1 MQHKQ
6 KAIRMPTLQS
16 LIAFFGVA
24 VLLALSPGPDNLFV
38 LMQSMQRG
46 WRVGIAVVVG
56 LCLGVVVH
64 TTAVALGLAAVFAA
78 SAVAFTMLKWCGAAY
93 LAFLAWGAWRA
104 PVSDAKNASGADAV
118 SAKCAQ
124 NGSVELL
131 AMVRRGVV
139 MNLTNPKVLIFFL
152 AFLPQFADPKLGPV
166 GPQIFAFGAVF
177 ILAAFLVFG
186 AIALFSGAFGNL
198 LLRSPKAQLWLNKIT
213 AVVFLGLAVKLVT
226 SQR

>member
-1 MQHKQ
+1 
-6 KAIRMPTLQS
+6 MPTFQS
-16 LIAFFGVA
+16 LLAFFGVA

-38 LMQSMQRG
+38 LMQSIQRG

-78 SAVAFTMLKWCGAAY
+78 SSIAFTVLKWCGAAY
-93 LAFLAWGAWRA
+93 LAYLAWGAWRA
-104 PVSDAKNASGADAV
+104 PVAADA
-118 SAKCAQ
+118 SAGGAAASRS
-124 NGSVELL
+124 GRADIAGTDLL
-131 AMVRRGVV
+131 VMVRRGVV

-152 AFLPQFADPKLGPV
+152 AFLPQFADPAIGPV
-166 GPQIFAFGAVF
+166 GPQIFVFGAVF

-198 LLRSPKAQLWLNKIT
+198 LLRSPRAQFWLNKIT
-213 AVVFLGLAVKLVT
+213 AVVFVGLAVKLAT
-226 SQR
+226 AQR

>member
-1 MQHKQ
+1 
-6 KAIRMPTLQS
+6 MPTLQS

-38 LMQSMQRG
+38 LMQSVQRG

-78 SAVAFTMLKWCGAAY
+78 SSVAFTALKWCGAAY
-93 LAFLAWGAWRA
+93 LAYLAWGAWRA
-104 PVSDAKNASGADAV
+104 PVSDAKNADGAQPVRASSNQIDSG
-118 SAKCAQ
+118 
-124 NGSVELL
+124 EMLL
-131 AMVRRGVV
+131 MVRRGVV

-152 AFLPQFADPKLGPV
+152 AFLPQFADPAIGPV
-166 GPQIFAFGAVF
+166 GPQIFVFGAVF

-186 AIALFSGAFGNL
+186 AIAVFSGAFGNL
-198 LLRSPKAQLWLNKIT
+198 LLRSPKAQFWLNKIT
-213 AVVFLGLAVKLVT
+213 AVVFLGLAVKLAT
-226 SQR
+226 AQR

>member
-1 MQHKQ
+1 
-6 KAIRMPTLQS
+6 MPTLQS
-16 LIAFFGVA
+16 LVAFFGVA

-38 LMQSMQRG
+38 LMQSVQRG

-78 SAVAFTMLKWCGAAY
+78 SSIAFTVLKWCGAAY
-93 LAFLAWGAWRA
+93 LAYLAWGAWRA
-104 PVSDAKNASGADAV
+104 PVSAEKSGNGASAE
-118 SAKCAQ
+118 SASSYEISSK
-124 NGSVELL
+124 ELL

-152 AFLPQFADPKLGPV
+152 AFLPQFADPAIGPV
-166 GPQIFAFGAVF
+166 GPQIFVFGAVF

-186 AIALFSGAFGNL
+186 AIALFSGVFGNL
-198 LLRSPKAQLWLNKIT
+198 LLRSPRAQFWLNKIT
-213 AVVFLGLAVKLVT
+213 AVVFVGLAVKLAT

>member
-1 MQHKQ
+1 
-6 KAIRMPTLQS
+6 MPTFQS
-16 LIAFFGVA
+16 LLAFFGVA

-38 LMQSMQRG
+38 LMQSIQRG

-78 SAVAFTMLKWCGAAY
+78 SSIAFTVLKWCGAAY
-93 LAFLAWGAWRA
+93 LAYLAWGAWRA
-104 PVSDAKNASGADAV
+104 PVSAEKSGVGAADNASLRTEVAG
-118 SAKCAQ
+118 K
-124 NGSVELL
+124 ELL
-131 AMVRRGVV
+131 VMVRRGVV

-152 AFLPQFADPKLGPV
+152 AFLPQFADPTVGPV
-166 GPQIFAFGAVF
+166 GPQIFVFGAVF

-198 LLRSPKAQLWLNKIT
+198 LLRSPRAQYWLNKIT
-213 AVVFLGLAVKLVT
+213 AVVFVGLAVKLAT
-226 SQR
+226 AQR

>member
-1 MQHKQ
+1 
-6 KAIRMPTLQS
+6 MPTLQS
-16 LIAFFGVA
+16 LVAFFGVA

-38 LMQSMQRG
+38 LMQSVQRG

-78 SAVAFTMLKWCGAAY
+78 SSIAFTVLKWCGAAY
-93 LAFLAWGAWRA
+93 LAYLAWGAWRA
-104 PVSDAKNASGADAV
+104 PVSAEKSGNGASAE
-118 SAKCAQ
+118 SASSYEISSK
-124 NGSVELL
+124 ELL

-152 AFLPQFADPKLGPV
+152 AFLPQFADPAIGPV
-166 GPQIFAFGAVF
+166 GPQIFVFGAVF

-198 LLRSPKAQLWLNKIT
+198 LLRSPRAQFWLNKIT
-213 AVVFLGLAVKLVT
+213 AVVFVGLAVKLAT
-226 SQR
+226 AQR

>member
-1 MQHKQ
+1 
-6 KAIRMPTLQS
+6 MPTFQS
-16 LIAFFGVA
+16 LLAFFGVA

-38 LMQSMQRG
+38 LMQSIQRG

-78 SAVAFTMLKWCGAAY
+78 SSIAFTVLKWCGAAY
-93 LAFLAWGAWRA
+93 LAYLAWGAWRA
-104 PVSDAKNASGADAV
+104 PVAEDASAGGAAASGSGRTDIAGTD
-118 SAKCAQ
+118 
-124 NGSVELL
+124 LL
-131 AMVRRGVV
+131 VMVRRGVV

-152 AFLPQFADPKLGPV
+152 AFLPQFADPAVGPV
-166 GPQIFAFGAVF
+166 GPQIFVFGAVF

-198 LLRSPKAQLWLNKIT
+198 LLRSPRAQFWLNKIT
-213 AVVFLGLAVKLVT
+213 AVVFVGLAVKLAT
-226 SQR
+226 AQR

>member
-1 MQHKQ
+1 
-6 KAIRMPTLQS
+6 MPTLQS

-38 LMQSMQRG
+38 LMQSVQRG

-78 SAVAFTMLKWCGAAY
+78 SSVAFTALKWCGAAY
-93 LAFLAWGAWRA
+93 LAYLAWGAWRA
-104 PVSDAKNASGADAV
+104 PVSDAKSASGAQPERASSNQID
-118 SAKCAQ
+118 SK
-124 NGSVELL
+124 ELL
-131 AMVRRGVV
+131 VMVRRGVV

-152 AFLPQFADPKLGPV
+152 AFLPQFADPAIGPV
-166 GPQIFAFGAVF
+166 GPQIFVFGAVF

-186 AIALFSGAFGNL
+186 AIAVFSGAFGNL
-198 LLRSPKAQLWLNKIT
+198 LLRSPKAQFWLNKIT
-213 AVVFLGLAVKLVT
+213 AIVFLGLAVKLAT
-226 SQR
+226 AQR

>member
-1 MQHKQ
+1 
-6 KAIRMPTLQS
+6 MPTLQS
-16 LIAFFGVA
+16 LVAFFGVA

-38 LMQSMQRG
+38 LMQSVQRG

-78 SAVAFTMLKWCGAAY
+78 SSIAFTVLKWCGAAY
-93 LAFLAWGAWRA
+93 LAYLAWGAWRA
-104 PVSDAKNASGADAV
+104 PVSAEKSGNGASAE
-118 SAKCAQ
+118 SANSYEISSK
-124 NGSVELL
+124 ELL

-152 AFLPQFADPKLGPV
+152 AFLPQFADPAIGPV
-166 GPQIFAFGAVF
+166 GSQIFVFGAVF

-186 AIALFSGAFGNL
+186 AIALFSGVFGNL
-198 LLRSPKAQLWLNKIT
+198 LLRSPRAQFWLNKIT
-213 AVVFLGLAVKLVT
+213 AVVFVGLAVKLAT

>member
-1 MQHKQ
+1 
-6 KAIRMPTLQS
+6 MPTLQS

-38 LMQSMQRG
+38 LMQSVQRG

-78 SAVAFTMLKWCGAAY
+78 SSVAFTVLKWCGAAY
-93 LAFLAWGAWRA
+93 LAYLAWGAWRA
-104 PVSDAKNASGADAV
+104 PVSSENSDDKAGSTGAQHPQAS
-118 SAKCAQ
+118 SQ
-124 NGSVELL
+124 ELV

-152 AFLPQFADPKLGPV
+152 AFLPQFADPQLGPV
-166 GPQIFAFGAVF
+166 GPQIFVFGAVF

-198 LLRSPKAQLWLNKIT
+198 LLRSPKAQFWLNKIT
-213 AVVFLGLAVKLVT
+213 AVVFLGLAVKLAT
-226 SQR
+226 AQR

>member
-1 MQHKQ
+1 
-6 KAIRMPTLQS
+6 MPTFQS
-16 LIAFFGVA
+16 LLAFFGVA

-38 LMQSMQRG
+38 LMQSIQRG

-78 SAVAFTMLKWCGAAY
+78 SSIAFTVLKWCGAAY
-93 LAFLAWGAWRA
+93 LAYLAWGAWRA
-104 PVSDAKNASGADAV
+104 PVAADA
-118 SAKCAQ
+118 SAGGAAAG
-124 NGSVELL
+124 GSGRADIAGKDLL
-131 AMVRRGVV
+131 VMVRRGVV

-152 AFLPQFADPKLGPV
+152 AFLPQFADPNIGPV
-166 GPQIFAFGAVF
+166 GPQIFVFGAVF

-198 LLRSPKAQLWLNKIT
+198 LLRSPRAQFWLNKIT
-213 AVVFLGLAVKLVT
+213 AVVFVGLAVKLAT
-226 SQR
+226 AQR

>member
-1 MQHKQ
+1 
-6 KAIRMPTLQS
+6 MPTFQS
-16 LIAFFGVA
+16 LLAFFGVA

-38 LMQSMQRG
+38 LMQSIQRG

-78 SAVAFTMLKWCGAAY
+78 SSMAFTVLKWCGAAY
-93 LAFLAWGAWRA
+93 LAYLAWGAWRA
-104 PVSDAKNASGADAV
+104 PVAEDASAGGAAASGSGRTDIAGTD
-118 SAKCAQ
+118 
-124 NGSVELL
+124 LL
-131 AMVRRGVV
+131 VMVRRGVV

-152 AFLPQFADPKLGPV
+152 AFLPQFADPAIGPV
-166 GPQIFAFGAVF
+166 GPQIFGFGAVF

-198 LLRSPKAQLWLNKIT
+198 LLRSPRAQFWLNKIT
-213 AVVFLGLAVKLVT
+213 AVVFVGLAVKLAT
-226 SQR
+226 AQR

>member
-1 MQHKQ
+1 
-6 KAIRMPTLQS
+6 MPTLQS

-38 LMQSMQRG
+38 LMQSVQRG

-78 SAVAFTMLKWCGAAY
+78 SSVAFTVLKWCGAAY
-93 LAFLAWGAWRA
+93 LAYLAWGAWRA
-104 PVSDAKNASGADAV
+104 SVSSANGDDKPGSSGANHQQA
-118 SAKCAQ
+118 SSQ
-124 NGSVELL
+124 ELV

-152 AFLPQFADPKLGPV
+152 AFLPQFADPQLGPV
-166 GPQIFAFGAVF
+166 GPQIFVFGAVF

-198 LLRSPKAQLWLNKIT
+198 LLRSPKAQFWLNKIT
-213 AVVFLGLAVKLVT
+213 AVVFLGLAVKLAT